1 MALQTAKTPEQRCPT
16 PAFCPFCDR
25 GPARSCGRIGR
36 NGTLGD
42 TTMHPVLL
50 LALYCLLIVA
60 ASLVGGWLP
69 SVMRLTHNRL
79 QLMVS
84 FVGGLMLGVSLLHL
98 LPHGV
103 HFAGSLDRAVWWM
116 LIGLLV
122 TFFLIRLFH
131 FHQHGA
137 AEHAAGEAADH
148 HDHGHSPSLDKGH
161 GMGMLSSRMGWVGI
175 FIGLSLHTLIDG
187 VAVGAAVSAEAH
199 GGIRLPGLGVFL
211 VVLLHKPLDA
221 LSVTS
226 VMAASGWSV
235 RSRQSVNA
243 SFALMCP
250 FGAAMVV
257 AGAGPGAEALIGCA
271 MAFSA
276 GTFLCISLGDLLPEV
291 QFHKHDRLKLSAV
304 LVAGIAAAYGIGLFE
319 SAAHMGHDHDVAP
332 IDSESPGHAH

>member
-1 MALQTAKTPEQRCPT
+1 MSPL
-16 PAFCPFCDR
+16 F
-25 GPARSCGRIGR
+25 
-36 NGTLGD
+36 
-42 TTMHPVLL
+42 LL
-50 LALYCLLIVA
+50 TIYCLLIVA

-137 AEHAAGEAADH
+137 AEHGAGEDAH
-148 HDHGHSPSLDKGH
+148 RHEHKRSPEGDQAHASVMFGN
-161 GMGMLSSRMGWVGI
+161 RMGWVGI
-175 FIGLSLHTLIDG
+175 FVGLSLHTLIDG
-187 VAVGAAVSAEAH
+187 VAVGAALSAEAQ
-199 GGIRLPGLGVFL
+199 GGVWLPGLGVFL

-226 VMAASGWSV
+226 VMVASGWSV
-235 RSRQSVNA
+235 RSRQTVNA
-243 SFALMCP
+243 TFALMCP
-250 FGAAMVV
+250 LGAAMVV
-257 AGAGPGAEALIGCA
+257 AGAGFGAGTLIGCA

-304 LVAGIAAAYGIGLFE
+304 LLAGIAAAYGIGLFE
-319 SAAHMGHDHDVAP
+319 SAAHMGHDHAGETAAP
-332 IDSESPGHAH
+332 ASSGHVH

>member
-1 MALQTAKTPEQRCPT
+1 
-16 PAFCPFCDR
+16 
-25 GPARSCGRIGR
+25 
-36 NGTLGD
+36 
-42 TTMHPVLL
+42 MHPFLL
-50 LALYCLLIVA
+50 LTIYCLLIVA

-69 SVMRLTHNRL
+69 SVIRLTHNRL

-103 HFAGSLDRAVWWM
+103 YFAGSLDRAVWWM
-116 LIGLLV
+116 LVGLLV
-122 TFFLIRLFH
+122 TFFLIRLFQ

-137 AEHAAGEAADH
+137 AEHAANEDARH
-148 HDHGHSPSLDKGH
+148 HQHGHWSTADVGH
-161 GMGMLSSRMGWVGI
+161 ASGMLSHRMGWVGI

-187 VAVGAAVSAEAH
+187 VAVGATLSAEAH
-199 GGIRLPGLGVFL
+199 GGVWLPGLGVFL

-243 SFALMCP
+243 AFALMCP
-250 FGAAMVV
+250 LGAAMVV
-257 AGAGPGAEALIGCA
+257 VGAGLGAGALIGCA

-304 LVAGIAAAYGIGLFE
+304 LLAGIAVAYGIGLFE
-319 SAAHMGHDHDVAP
+319 SAAHMGHDHAVEP
-332 IDSESPGHAH
+332 VVPESAGRAD